1 MDKANTPAEALV
13 DEAVNGMATAVDVP
27 KEEEAAVDG
36 EMAVGAAADPGADA
50 VAAATVAAAATTP
63 TDEPET
69 EQPLIRFDLYPS
81 VILMTQYRD
90 EAITTHPVA
99 ALDVA
104 AVWSQVTANSGFL
117 PANTLFWR
125 RRGGLDTL
133 GVFVPAHRWRVQS
146 DDGPFHLPLPPLV
159 FMGQGRHYAVFAVKR
174 RPKSG
179 AADLLHAPCPN
190 VFPSGHICPGDVP
203 FPVCSAETIHD
214 ALTLF
219 LEGSR
224 FNRHLIQ
231 NRCSAFP
238 DDIYRLWRAL
248 DGKPR
253 FPLIQTLPL
262 YQQLSMLL

>member
-1 MDKANTPAEALV
+1 
-13 DEAVNGMATAVDVP
+13 
-27 KEEEAAVDG
+27 
-36 EMAVGAAADPGADA
+36 
-50 VAAATVAAAATTP
+50 
-63 TDEPET
+63 
-69 EQPLIRFDLYPS
+69 
-81 VILMTQYRD
+81 MTQYRD
-90 EAITTHPVA
+90 EAVTAYPVA
-99 ALDVA
+99 TLDVA

-133 GVFVPAHRWRVQS
+133 GLFVPARRWRVQS

-179 AADLLHAPCPN
+179 AADLFHAPCPN
-190 VFPSGHICPGDVP
+190 VFPSGQICSGDVP
-203 FPVCSAETIHD
+203 FPVCAAETIHD

-224 FNRHLIQ
+224 FNRHLIRS
-231 NRCSAFP
+231 RCAAFP
-238 DDIYRLWRAL
+238 NDVYQLWRAL

-253 FPLIQTLPL
+253 FPLIQLLPR
-262 YQQLSMLL
+262 YQQLSMLF